1 MIKTGTFR
9 PVMQKMERAM
19 SQIRVILAQK
29 QLGVP
34 VTRGE
39 INDMLSFKPHFV
51 CFPEYFFVN
60 RQLGSHVQ
68 TGHNQQLQV
77 KRIRL
82 LSKAL
87 DCVVIGGT
95 MPEVQGNA
103 MYNTAFIC
111 QSGKDLGFYR
121 KKNLF
126 SAEEGIITRG
136 DEYKTFTAH
145 GITFGVLIC
154 ADVFHDES
162 FLFMKEHGAKIIFSP
177 TFSLAKNESIEEKHA
192 RDNIIYINGAR
203 LADAV
208 IVKVCGVPS
217 EYKNFLQARSLVA
230 DREKVIYRVSP
241 EEEQT
246 EKIIKITLDI

>member
-1 MIKTGTFR
+1 M
-9 PVMQKMERAM
+9 PE
-19 SQIRVILAQK
+19 IRVILAQK

-34 VTRGE
+34 VTRRD

-51 CFPEYFFVN
+51 CFPEYFYVN
-60 RQLGSHVQ
+60 RRLGSHAQ
-68 TGHNQQLQV
+68 SPHNQELQV
-77 KRIRL
+77 QRIRL

-95 MPEVQGNA
+95 MPEVEGSI
-103 MYNTAFIC
+103 MYNTSFIC

-136 DEYKTFTAH
+136 SEYKTFTAY

-162 FLFMKEHGAKIIFSP
+162 FLFMRDHGARIIFSP
-177 TFSLAKNESIEEKHA
+177 TFSLAKNESIEEKHS
-192 RDNIIYINGAR
+192 RDNIIYIKGAE

-230 DREKVIYRVSP
+230 DKEKVIYRVSP
-241 EEEQT
+241 EEEHT
-246 EKIIKITLDI
+246 EKIIKIKLDI

>member
-1 MIKTGTFR
+1 
-9 PVMQKMERAM
+9 M
-19 SQIRVILAQK
+19 SELRIILAQK

-34 VTRGE
+34 VTRRD

-51 CFPEYFFVN
+51 CFPEYFYVN
-60 RQLGSHVQ
+60 RRLGNHGQ
-68 TGHNQQLQV
+68 TLHNQQMQV

-95 MPEVQGNA
+95 MPEVEGGL
-103 MYNTAFIC
+103 MYNTSYVC

-126 SAEEGIITRG
+126 SAEEGIITPG
-136 DEYKTFTAH
+136 SEYKTFSAY

-177 TFSLAKNESIEEKHA
+177 TFSLVKNETIGEKHA
-192 RDNIIYINGAR
+192 RDSIIYIKGAQ
-203 LADAV
+203 LAGAV
-208 IVKVCGVPS
+208 IVKVCGVRS
-217 EYKNFLQARSLVA
+217 EYKTFLQARSLVA
-230 DREKVIYRVSP
+230 DREKVIYRVPP
-241 EEEQT
+241 EEEHI

>member
-1 MIKTGTFR
+1 
-9 PVMQKMERAM
+9 M
-19 SQIRVILAQK
+19 SETRIILAQK
-29 QLGVP
+29 KLGVP
-34 VTRGE
+34 VTRRE
-39 INDMLSFKPHFV
+39 INEMLSFKPHFV
-51 CFPEYFFVN
+51 CFPEYFYVN
-60 RQLGSHVQ
+60 RRLGSHAQ
-68 TGHNQQLQV
+68 TPHNHKLQV
-77 KRIRL
+77 QRIRL

-95 MPEVQGNA
+95 MPEVEGSL
-103 MYNTAFIC
+103 MYNTAYVC
-111 QSGKDLGFYR
+111 QSGNDLGFYR

-126 SAEEGIITRG
+126 SAEEGIITPG
-136 DEYKTFTAH
+136 NEYKIFTAY
-145 GITFGVLIC
+145 GIIFGVLIC

-162 FLFMKEHGAKIIFSP
+162 FLFMKERGAKIIFSP
-177 TFSLAKNESIEEKHA
+177 TFSLAKNESIKEKHA
-192 RDNIIYINGAR
+192 RDSIIYIKGAE

-241 EEEQT
+241 DEEDT

>member
-1 MIKTGTFR
+1 MAETRI
-9 PVMQKMERAM
+9 
-19 SQIRVILAQK
+19 ILAQK

-34 VTRGE
+34 VTRRD
-39 INDMLSFKPHFV
+39 INDMRAFKPHFV
-51 CFPEYFFVN
+51 CFPEYFYVN
-60 RQLGSHVQ
+60 HRLGNHEQ
-68 TGHNQQLQV
+68 NAHNQKLQLQ
-77 KRIRL
+77 RIRL

-95 MPEVQGNA
+95 MPEVEGDLT
-103 MYNTAFIC
+103 YNTSYVC
-111 QSGKDLGFYR
+111 QSGRDLGFYR

-136 DEYKTFTAH
+136 SEYKTFSAY

-154 ADVFHDES
+154 ADVFYDES

-177 TFSLAKNESIEEKHA
+177 TFSIIKEESVAEKHA
-192 RDNIIYINGAR
+192 RDNIIYINGAK

-208 IVKVCGVPS
+208 IVKVCGVRS

-230 DREKVIYRVSP
+230 DSEKIIYRVEP
-241 EEEQT
+241 EDEHT
-246 EKIIKITLDI
+246 EMIIKITLDL

>member
-1 MIKTGTFR
+1 
-9 PVMQKMERAM
+9 M
-19 SQIRVILAQK
+19 SEIRVILGQK

-34 VTRGE
+34 VTRGD

-51 CFPEYFFVN
+51 CFPEYFYVS
-60 RQLGSHVQ
+60 RRLGNHGQ
-68 TGHNQQLQV
+68 TQHNQHLQV
-77 KRIRL
+77 QRIRL

-95 MPEVQGNA
+95 MPEVEGGL
-103 MYNTAFIC
+103 MYNTSYIC

-126 SAEEGIITRG
+126 FAEEGKITPG
-136 DEYKTFTAH
+136 TEYKTFSAY

-154 ADVFHDES
+154 ADVFNDES
-162 FLFMKEHGAKIIFSP
+162 FLFMKEHGVRIIFSP
-177 TFSLAKNESIEEKHA
+177 TFSPAKTETVEEKYA
-192 RDNIIYINGAR
+192 RDNAIYVRGAG
-203 LADAV
+203 LAEAV

-217 EYKNFLQARSLVA
+217 EYKNILQARSLVA
-230 DREKVIYRVSP
+230 DKEKVIYRVLP
-241 EEEQT
+241 EEENI